1 VSILSEAARSAAERA
16 CERLIR
22 EFAYHNDAGD
32 YERSAACFTE
42 DGSFARPT
50 DPANPVRGRT
60 AIRDFFR
67 DRPPRISRHLLLNT
81 VVDVVS
87 EDRARARSYV
97 LLFTGASG
105 GALPATADPVQ
116 LVGDFQDRLRRVDG
130 RWLFEE
136 RRGSVVLK
144 TGATS

>member
-1 VSILSEAARSAAERA
+1 MSALSETVRMAAEHA

-50 DPANPVRGRT
+50 DPANPVRGRA

-81 VVDVVS
+81 LVDVVS
-87 EDRARARSYV
+87 EDQAQARSYV
-97 LLFTGASG
+97 LLFTGPSG
-105 GALPATADPVQ
+105 GALPAPADPVQ

-130 RWLFEE
+130 RWLLEE
-136 RRGSVVLK
+136 RRGSVALK
-144 TGATS
+144 TGASS

>member
-1 VSILSEAARSAAERA
+1 MNILSETARMVAEHA

-50 DPANPVRGRT
+50 DPANPVRGRA

-67 DRPPRISRHLLLNT
+67 NRPPRISRHLLLNT
-81 VVDVVS
+81 VVDVTS
-87 EDRARARSYV
+87 EDQALARSYV

-105 GALPATADPVQ
+105 GAPPALADPAQ
-116 LVGDFQDRLRRVDG
+116 LVGDYQDRLRRVDG

-136 RRGSVVLK
+136 RRGSVALK
-144 TGATS
+144 TGAPS